1 MQNESIIDPDEL
13 QRLID
18 GELPANEVRSLL
30 EKAEQDPSQWRT
42 IGCAFVEDQLFQKQ
56 FESLTKDI
64 DPKMLEPVKTTPTKS
79 VPKEITR
86 SGSFGLVQKLAIAAS
101 FAVAGLVGYLMGSDG
116 RLQTSDQTANST
128 MIASDDSANR
138 TLTPVDLQPEYRME
152 LLTSD
157 GEAIDGEVDLY
168 RYNDLHRLVG
178 NNSSDRS
185 VTLKDVLPPSGFTPE
200 ARKRLSR
207 SGYDVNESTD
217 YMSGRLQDGRQF
229 VVPVRSIRFDQGH

>member
-1 MQNESIIDPDEL
+1 MQNESAIDPDQL

-18 GELPANEVRSLL
+18 GELSANEVRDLL
-30 EKAEQDPSQWRT
+30 ERADQDPSQWRT
-42 IGCAFVEDQLFQKQ
+42 IGCAFAEDQLFQKQ
-56 FESLTKDI
+56 FETLTGVLTETPAKDFA
-64 DPKMLEPVKTTPTKS
+64 PNPASAS
-79 VPKEITR
+79 VAV
-86 SGSFGLVQKLAIAAS
+86 SQNGSTGLIQKLAIAAS
-101 FAVAGLVGYLMGSDG
+101 FAVAGLIGYLMGSDS
-116 RLQTSDQTANST
+116 RMPATDLPANSN
-128 MIASDDSANR
+128 MIAHDDSANQ

-152 LLTSD
+152 LLTPD

-178 NNSSDRS
+178 NGDSRRR
-185 VTLKDVLPPSGFTPE
+185 VTLNDVLPPSGFTAE

-207 SGYDVNESTD
+207 SGYEINESTD

>member
-1 MQNESIIDPDEL
+1 MQNDSVIDPDKL

-18 GELPANEVRSLL
+18 GELSVNEVRTLL

-42 IGCAFVEDQLFQKQ
+42 IGCAFAEDQLFQKQ
-56 FESLTKDI
+56 FESLTTNI
-64 DPKMLEPVKTTPTKS
+64 DPNPTKS
-79 VPKEITR
+79 VKPKLAKATSEESMR
-86 SGSFGLVQKLAIAAS
+86 PGSMGLVQKLAIAAS
-101 FAVAGLVGYLMGSDG
+101 FAVAGLVGYLMGSDS
-116 RLQTSDQTANST
+116 RSPTPDRAADST

-152 LLTSD
+152 LLTPD
-157 GEAIDGEVDLY
+157 GEAINGEVDLY

-178 NNSSDRS
+178 NSASDRR

-200 ARKRLSR
+200 ARKRLSN